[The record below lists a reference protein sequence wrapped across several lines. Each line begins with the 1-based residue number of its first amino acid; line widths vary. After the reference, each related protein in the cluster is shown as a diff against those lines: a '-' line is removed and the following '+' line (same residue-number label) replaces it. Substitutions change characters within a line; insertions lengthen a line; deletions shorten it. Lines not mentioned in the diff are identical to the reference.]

1 MIFQPRQLRCIQI
14 RQNGTTGL
22 ALQYRSFF
30 ITEIVSV
37 RYKLTRFGGG
47 DFELIIPYNDRNVEL
62 FSHID
67 EIPTFIAL
75 SFFLDEAWDTQTAVN
90 TPHPMPMQ
98 AESYNEEY
106 NLEENLHVI
115 HVSGRGALDVLLD
128 NKVIVPKII
137 YQSSDV
143 LLEEDKGFYPWDI
156 AVDLFGRL
164 VNGDK
169 TPDVLTPRQPDL
181 LENVPYIG
189 PSDVRYVSNVSLL
202 HDIIPQEDDPR
213 IEKTYD
219 GESLFESITNI
230 VTTNNLYISGK
241 MTVDAFGCIRFDYM
255 LQRLTD
261 LTLGTDHPLVYDY
274 GAMPPKLYNRLLS
287 IQESRVV
294 AYIRTK
300 PEGEQEEGDI
310 YTVTKGKQE
319 DNIKYR
325 GWKCKELYFDGSSL
339 PFGDSTDANFI
350 KMVQYV
356 AADELYKEGNTLI
369 NVEDIE
375 YLYTPLKYYV
385 NCWPG
390 CIYTSIGP
398 TGIQSKMVIV
408 SFVLTGSKQ
417 DGWLITP
424 ELAHYTD
431 PYTYSAPSEGQEEE

>member
-22 ALQYRSFF
+22 ALPYRSFF
-30 ITEIVSV
+30 ITEIISV

-47 DFELIIPYNDRNVEL
+47 DFELTVPYSDRNVEL
-62 FSHID
+62 FSHIED
-67 EIPTFIAL
+67 VPTFIAL
-75 SFFLDEAWDTQTAVN
+75 SFSLDESWDTQTAVN
-90 TPHPMPMQ
+90 TPHPMPMV
-98 AESYNEEY
+98 AETYNEEH

-128 NKVIVPKII
+128 NKVIIPKII
-137 YQSSDV
+137 YQSSDTT
-143 LLEEDKGFYPWDI
+143 LEEDKGFYPWDI

-169 TPDVLTPRQPDL
+169 TPDVLTPRPPDL

-189 PSDVRYVSNVSLL
+189 PSDPRYVSNVSLL
-202 HDIIPQEDDPR
+202 HDIVPQEDDPR

-219 GESLFESITNI
+219 GDSLLETITNI
-230 VTTNNLYISGK
+230 LTTNNLYISGK
-241 MTVDAFGCIRFDYM
+241 MYVDAFGCIHFDYM
-255 LQRLTD
+255 IHRLTD
-261 LTLGTDHPLVYDY
+261 LTLGTDQPLVYDY
-274 GAMPPKLYNRLLS
+274 GAMPPKLYNKLLS

-294 AYIRTK
+294 AYIRVK
-300 PEGEQEEGDI
+300 PEVDQEEGDI
-310 YTVTKGKQE
+310 YTVTKGTQE
-319 DNIKYR
+319 DNAKYR

-431 PYTYSAPSEGQEEE
+431 PYTYPTPNEGQEE